1 MSDSQQQTQEEVMR
15 MRGGEVGGWRGQE
28 GHLSLFKPTL
38 LASGDPG
45 RGAIV

>member
-1 MSDSQQQTQEEVMR
+1 MGV
-15 MRGGEVGGWRGQE
+15 RGEWRGQE
-28 GHLSLFKPTL
+28 GHLSSFKPTL

>member
-1 MSDSQQQTQEEVMR
+1 MG
-15 MRGGEVGGWRGQE
+15 MRGDGRGQE
-28 GHLSLFKPTL
+28 GQLSPFKPTL

>member
-1 MSDSQQQTQEEVMR
+1 MRDSQHQTEGEM
-15 MRGGEVGGWRGQE
+15 MGMGGGKEQ
-28 GHLSLFKPTL
+28 GHLYPFKPTL